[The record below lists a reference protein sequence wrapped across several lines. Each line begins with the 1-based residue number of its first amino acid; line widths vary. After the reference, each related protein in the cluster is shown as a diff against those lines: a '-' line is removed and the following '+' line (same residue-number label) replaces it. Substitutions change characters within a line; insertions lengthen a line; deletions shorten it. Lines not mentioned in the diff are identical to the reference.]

1 MNEKGRDKERKEV
14 LHDLRN
20 YGGKETDR
28 NDLFLP
34 NKAWGAED
42 LQRTVVAELGSGRG
56 PPVLHDLRVGFDHF
70 LCLPE
75 MGLGQI
81 LLFSWV
87 RLEVIELYKCR
98 VLQLLVVL
106 GFFTKVDDSLL
117 PRIFRPW
124 LRIKGTGA
132 STSGPED

>member
-1 MNEKGRDKERKEV
+1 
-14 LHDLRN
+14 
-20 YGGKETDR
+20 
-28 NDLFLP
+28 
-34 NKAWGAED
+34 
-42 LQRTVVAELGSGRG
+42 
-56 PPVLHDLRVGFDHF
+56 
-70 LCLPE
+70 

-124 LRIKGTGA
+124 LRIKKDRSFHFRA
-132 STSGPED
+132 RRLVSSGPHNRRPPGNLEQEGGFLSALSDFSGEAKN

>member
-56 PPVLHDLRVGFDHF
+56 PPVIHDLCVGSDHF
-70 LCLPE
+70 LYLIE
-75 MGLGQI
+75 MRLGQVFGFAGI
-81 LLFSWV
+81 GLQVIKLNEGWICLLYTSP
-87 RLEVIELYKCR
+87 
-98 VLQLLVVL
+98 
-106 GFFTKVDDSLL
+106 S
-117 PRIFRPW
+117 PRDRQKSRMPSS
-124 LRIKGTGA
+124 A
-132 STSGPED
+132 